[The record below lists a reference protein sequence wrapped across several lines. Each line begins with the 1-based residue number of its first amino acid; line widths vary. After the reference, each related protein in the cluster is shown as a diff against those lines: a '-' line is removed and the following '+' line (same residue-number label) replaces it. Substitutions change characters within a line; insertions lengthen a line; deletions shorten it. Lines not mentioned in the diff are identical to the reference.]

1 MQIKLVDLERQY
13 LRYKNEIDSSIQ
25 NTISDTNFIQGPEVR
40 AFESE
45 LSKFI
50 DIPFCISCGNGTDAL
65 QIAMMAC
72 ELQENAEIIIPAFS
86 YIAPLEAAA
95 LLKLKPVLVDSDPD
109 SFNIDPQKIQPLI
122 TSNTQAIIPVH
133 LFGQACDMV
142 SIKKLTENTG
152 IKIIEDNAQSLGS
165 EHILNQENIK
175 TGSVGAIS
183 ITSFF
188 PSKVLGCFG
197 DGGAIFTSDNIL
209 AQKIRMI
216 ANHGQREKYQ
226 HEIIGINSRLDTLQ
240 AAVLS
245 VKLKY
250 LIRDISKRQK
260 AAQFYNEKFE
270 GVEEIVPPIIS
281 SVNSHVFHQYTLR
294 IKKKRNELRKFLE
307 ENGIPSM
314 IYYPVPL
321 HLQKA
326 YSYLGYKKGDFPVAE
341 QLTEEVLSLPM
352 HPDLN
357 PEELSYIANK
367 LLAFFKA

>member
-13 LRYKNEIDSSIQ
+13 LRYKDEIDSAIQ
-25 NTISDTNFIQGPEVR
+25 NTISATNFIQGPEVR

-50 DIPFCISCGNGTDAL
+50 NIPFCISCGNGTDAL
-65 QIAMMAC
+65 QIALMAC

-86 YIAPLEAAA
+86 YVAPLEATA
-95 LLKLKPVLVDSDPD
+95 LLKLRPVLIDSDPT
-109 SFNIDPQKIQPLI
+109 SFNLDSRKIQSLI

-133 LFGQACDMV
+133 LFGRACNME
-142 SIKKLTENTG
+142 SIKKLTEKTG

-165 EHILNQENIK
+165 EHILNQRKIK
-175 TGSVGAIS
+175 TGSAGDIS
-183 ITSFF
+183 TTSFF
-188 PSKVLGCFG
+188 PSKVLGSFG
-197 DGGAIFTSDNIL
+197 DGGAIFTSDNNL
-209 AQKIRMI
+209 AQKIKMI
-216 ANHGQREKYQ
+216 ANHGQAQKYQ
-226 HEIIGINSRLDTLQ
+226 HEVIGVNSRLDTLQ

-250 LIRDISKRQK
+250 LAEDISKRQK
-260 AAQFYNEKFE
+260 AAEFYNEKFA
-270 GVEEIVPPIIS
+270 GIEEIVTPPIS
-281 SVNSHVFHQYTLR
+281 SGNTHVFHQYTLKV
-294 IKKKRNELRKFLE
+294 KKKRNDLKKFLE